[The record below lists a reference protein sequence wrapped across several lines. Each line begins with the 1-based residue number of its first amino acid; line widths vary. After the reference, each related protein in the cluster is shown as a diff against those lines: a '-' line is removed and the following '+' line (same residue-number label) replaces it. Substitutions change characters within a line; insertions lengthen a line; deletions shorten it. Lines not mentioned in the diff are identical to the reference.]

1 MRASANS
8 MSRELAQLASYF
20 QLVFLPDSSGAGGGG
35 GGECTGLNNARTL
48 LNKAQ
53 LAVKHKPNV
62 PNLRESLLELSQF
75 TPTTSI
81 SLHHH
86 LHGEGALV
94 PVSASAPASGTS
106 TVVGTALMPTST
118 TAAVAITTT
127 TTTSV
132 TTVSATHSRSSG
144 GLIRAGSE
152 LHFSSSL
159 SSTSYS
165 CTRYFCTCSFAPG
178 ICTPPPP
185 SVAGAAFAIAI
196 AAVDAAA
203 AAASSFPSCSEVFLG
218 GVEHQATKV
227 VIGRQMWQLKKRRSA
242 THLASPSF
250 ECHRQRSSPSPLL
263 FCNRD
268 FLDGGDSEQQA
279 LARRRLWTP

>member
-35 GGECTGLNNARTL
+35 GGGGGGECTGLSNARTL

-53 LAVKHKPNV
+53 LAVKQKPNV
-62 PNLRESLLELSQF
+62 PNLRESLMELSQF

-106 TVVGTALMPTST
+106 MVVGTALMPTST

-132 TTVSATHSRSSG
+132 TTVSTTHSRSSG

-159 SSTSYS
+159 SSISYS
-165 CTRYFCTCSFAPG
+165 CTRYSCTCSFAPG
-178 ICTPPPP
+178 ICTHPPPPP
-185 SVAGAAFAIAI
+185 SVAI

-203 AAASSFPSCSEVFLG
+203 AAASSCPSCSEVFLG
-218 GVEHQATKV
+218 GVEHQATKL
-227 VIGRQMWQLKKRRSA
+227 VIGRQM
-242 THLASPSF
+242 
-250 ECHRQRSSPSPLL
+250 
-263 FCNRD
+263 
-268 FLDGGDSEQQA
+268 
-279 LARRRLWTP
+279 